1 MSKLI
6 VIFLLARLRRK
17 GKCSTRGGGGG
28 GGGYKK
34 KQPIFF
40 QLCSHMLFFTYLT
53 KHMMMSFFVF
63 TMFCIEKR
71 SLFPPQLKILTLTFI
86 IIIQH

>member
-6 VIFLLARLRRK
+6 VIFLLARLGRK
-17 GKCSTRGGGGG
+17 GKCSTGGGGG
-28 GGGYKK
+28 VRILNATAIFV
-34 KQPIFF
+34 QP
-40 QLCSHMLFFTYLT
+40 CSHMLFLTYLT
-53 KHMMMSFFVF
+53 KHMMSFFVF

>member
-1 MSKLI
+1 
-6 VIFLLARLRRK
+6 
-17 GKCSTRGGGGG
+17 
-28 GGGYKK
+28 
-34 KQPIFF
+34 
-40 QLCSHMLFFTYLT
+40 MLFFTYLT